1 MPTINRACISYDYD
15 PRWGN
20 ATHQYDERGRIT
32 ENSVIG
38 TYEYT
43 RNGYQQQKLTTN
55 ESGET
60 YLEKYPL
67 PVIRYNAF
75 KAPEQIYIKDKER
88 ITYLYNAFGN
98 RAHSFYGNAE
108 AEKEKRPMLKHY
120 SHDGSVE
127 IVCNK
132 TDNSTKFVF
141 YLGGDTYS
149 APAVYTSN
157 NSEEGKLLFLHRDQL
172 GSIVAITDLNGKL
185 VEARHFDAWGKV
197 LSITDGNGNKL
208 ENLLLDR
215 GYTGHEHLTSVGLI
229 HMNGRLYDPALHRF
243 LMPDNYIQD
252 PFNTQ
257 NFNRYGYCLN
267 NPLVYVDQDGEWIFL
282 VAAVIGAYI
291 GGAQA
296 NGTYNP
302 FKWNYSNA
310 NTWLGIVGGAVIGGV
325 SAGVGSAVGGAIAGG
340 TTIVSSMVGG
350 VVGGAISGGG
360 FAVLPGGNGKVLQG
374 MGIGALSGAIGGAAG
389 FAAGKGTNVL
399 LQGVNITSPVV
410 KGFIAGAIGGAAGG
424 AIGGFTAG
432 YITTGNLDA
441 AWNSAGSGAIFGAGV
456 GSVSGFAGGYRY
468 AKKEGLNP
476 WNGRLIPKEGETI
489 VRHHTSPENMDLIKN
504 QLKLNPSRE
513 SDYNF
518 IGVDFD
524 GAPKLDL
531 GIDFG
536 NSGKGA
542 FIELALPVKS
552 LTPTPIPYKQ
562 FHFRVRTGLEGLK
575 ISPEYRPQ
583 YYYNIKF

>member
-1 MPTINRACISYDYD
+1 
-15 PRWGN
+15 
-20 ATHQYDERGRIT
+20 
-32 ENSVIG
+32 
-38 TYEYT
+38 
-43 RNGYQQQKLTTN
+43 
-55 ESGET
+55 
-60 YLEKYPL
+60 
-67 PVIRYNAF
+67 
-75 KAPEQIYIKDKER
+75 
-88 ITYLYNAFGN
+88 
-98 RAHSFYGNAE
+98 
-108 AEKEKRPMLKHY
+108 
-120 SHDGSVE
+120 
-127 IVCNK
+127 
-132 TDNSTKFVF
+132 
-141 YLGGDTYS
+141 
-149 APAVYTSN
+149 
-157 NSEEGKLLFLHRDQL
+157 
-172 GSIVAITDLNGKL
+172 
-185 VEARHFDAWGKV
+185 
-197 LSITDGNGNKL
+197 
-208 ENLLLDR
+208 
-215 GYTGHEHLTSVGLI
+215 
-229 HMNGRLYDPALHRF
+229 
-243 LMPDNYIQD
+243 
-252 PFNTQ
+252 
-257 NFNRYGYCLN
+257 
-267 NPLVYVDQDGEWIFL
+267 
-282 VAAVIGAYI
+282 
-291 GGAQA
+291 
-296 NGTYNP
+296 
-302 FKWNYSNA
+302 
-310 NTWLGIVGGAVIGGV
+310 
-325 SAGVGSAVGGAIAGG
+325 
-340 TTIVSSMVGG
+340 MVGG
-350 VVGGAISGGG
+350 GVGGAISGGG

>member
-1 MPTINRACISYDYD
+1 MGS
-15 PRWGN
+15 
-20 ATHQYDERGRIT
+20 
-32 ENSVIG
+32 
-38 TYEYT
+38 
-43 RNGYQQQKLTTN
+43 
-55 ESGET
+55 
-60 YLEKYPL
+60 
-67 PVIRYNAF
+67 
-75 KAPEQIYIKDKER
+75 
-88 ITYLYNAFGN
+88 

-108 AEKEKRPMLKHY
+108 AEKEKRPIHKHY
-120 SHDGSVE
+120 SADGSVE
-127 IVCNK
+127 IKEDK
-132 TDNSTKFVF
+132 TKGSIDFLF
-141 YLGGDTYS
+141 YLGGDPYS
-149 APAVYTSN
+149 APAVYNSN
-157 NSEEGKLLFLHRDQL
+157 GEEGKLLFLHRDQL
-172 GSIVAITDLNGKL
+172 GSIVVITDLNGKL

-215 GYTGHEHLTSVGLI
+215 GYTGHEHLASVGLI

-267 NPLVYVDQDGEWIFL
+267 NPLMYVDQNGEEIITAI
-282 VAAVIGAYI
+282 VVIGAIVGAYF

-296 NGTYNP
+296 NGSYNP
-302 FKWNYSNA
+302 LEWNYSRLSS
-310 NTWLGIVGGAVIGGV
+310 WLGIVGGAVVGGV
-325 SAGVGSAVGGAIAGG
+325 SAGVGSAVGGTIAGG

-350 VVGGAISGGG
+350 VGSAISGGG

-374 MGIGALSGAIGGAAG
+374 MGIGALSGVIGGAAG

>member
-1 MPTINRACISYDYD
+1 MPTINRACSSYDYD

-310 NTWLGIVGGAVIGGV
+310 NTWIGMAGGAVIGGV
-325 SAGVGSAVGGAIAGG
+325 SAGVGSAVGGTIAGG
-340 TTIVSSMVGG
+340 TTLVSSMVGG
-350 VVGGAISGGG
+350 AVGGAISGGG

-399 LQGVNITSPVV
+399 LQGVNITIPIV